1 MAGVAGKSDNK
12 GTIVPVVA
20 GLAIGVFLVTV
31 FAIWVA
37 NASNTN
43 IRFIHESS
51 SASKGYLYATML
63 NDLYH
68 NEQTP
73 EAIVIR
79 GTIEE
84 LKDIPLAL
92 VAEKTGM
99 VRAGD
104 GSYFIPEEQDDD
116 QITLGLYH
124 GKNGMNDTVVVT
136 ISNDTPDDIQVHG
149 LVLTGYVHGEVQAI
163 QARSAVYRPVISNPY
178 DVAGATITS
187 PQWILAGDS
196 LTAYIQGDFNAD
208 GYGTSAC
215 YGFGASSAQSG
226 ESSNHCVIIQNT
238 WLR

>member
-1 MAGVAGKSDNK
+1 MAGVAGNGDK
-12 GTIVPVVA
+12 GNVVPVIS
-20 GLAIGVFLVTV
+20 GLAIGVFLVIV
-31 FAIWVA
+31 FAIWLA
-37 NASNTN
+37 NANNTS

-63 NDLYH
+63 KDLYH
-68 NEQTP
+68 KEQTP

-84 LKDIPLAL
+84 VKDILLNL

-116 QITLGLYH
+116 QITLGLYY
-124 GKNGMNDTVVVT
+124 GKDGMNETAAVT
-136 ISNDTPDDIQVHG
+136 ISNYTPDDIRVHV
-149 LVLTGYVHGEVQAI
+149 LVLAGYIHGEVQAI
-163 QARSAVYRPVISNPY
+163 ESRSTVYRPVISDPY

-187 PQWILAGDS
+187 PQWVLAGDS

-215 YGFGASSAQSG
+215 YSFGASSPQSG
-226 ESSNHCVIIQNT
+226 NPSSHCVNIQNT